1 MNAPIPMNATRSLL
15 TRREMLQ
22 RSTAGFGYLA
32 FSALAAKAAE
42 SSAPGNAQAPSATN
56 PLAPK
61 QPHFAPHAKRVIFLC
76 MQGAPSHMDTF
87 DYKPK
92 LNADAGKGGDKGRL
106 VASPYPFHQHGDSGL
121 WISDLFPN
129 LAQHADQ
136 LCMMHGMNS
145 DIPNHAQSIV
155 MLHTG
160 NSNLVRPSLGS
171 WVVYGLGKETEDLP
185 GFISMTPPLGNAG
198 TFGSAFL
205 PAIYQGTRIGSLKE
219 TEDSTQNATIGDIRN
234 PMLTSALQRNQ
245 LDFVQAMNRD
255 LLTATGGDTEV
266 EGIIQSYEL
275 AFRMQS
281 SVPKV
286 MDLSK
291 ESKATL
297 DLYGIGQKAT
307 DQFGKQ
313 CLMARRFAEAGVR
326 FIEITNGG
334 WDHHSGLKAR
344 LAKGCAEIDKPI
356 AGLLTDLAARGLL
369 KDTLIV
375 WGGEFGRTADGRSND
390 GRNHNT
396 KGFTMWLAGGG
407 AKGGLSYG
415 ATDDYGRAAVDKP
428 VHIHD
433 LHATI
438 LAFLGLDHE
447 KLTYRYAGRDFRLTN
462 VMGKVAKEVMA

>member
-1 MNAPIPMNATRSLL
+1 MNAPFSLNSPHML
-15 TRREMLQ
+15 SRREMLQ
-22 RSTAGFGYLA
+22 RGTAGFGYLA
-32 FSALAAKAAE
+32 FSALAAQAAE
-42 SSAPGNAQAPSATN
+42 HAATNSTATASTIN

-61 QPHFAPHAKRVIFLC
+61 KTHFAPRAKRVIFLC

-92 LNADAGKGGDKGRL
+92 LNADAGKSDGKGKL
-106 VASPYPFHQHGDSGL
+106 VASPYEFRQRGQSGL

-129 LAQHADQ
+129 LSQHADEMC
-136 LCMMHGMNS
+136 LMHGMNT
-145 DIPNHAQSIV
+145 DIPNHAQSVV

-171 WVVYGLGKETEDLP
+171 WVVYGLGKETQELP
-185 GFISMTPPLGNAG
+185 GFISMTPPQGFAG
-198 TFGSAFL
+198 AYGSAFL
-205 PAIYQGTRIGSLKE
+205 PAIYQGTRIGSLRE

-234 PMLTSALQRNQ
+234 PMLTTALQRNQ
-245 LDFVQAMNRD
+245 IDFVQAMNRD
-255 LLTATGGDTEV
+255 LLTATGGDSEV

-275 AFRMQS
+275 AFRMQG

-297 DLYGIGQKAT
+297 DLYGIGDKTT

-334 WDHHSGLKAR
+334 WDHHSNLKSR

-356 AGLLTDLAARGLL
+356 SGLLTDLAARGLL
-369 KDTLIV
+369 KDTLVV
-375 WGGEFGRTADGRSND
+375 WGGEFGRTPDGRSGD

-396 KGFTMWLAGGG
+396 KGYTMWMAGGG

-415 ATDDYGRAAVDKP
+415 ATDDYGRVAVDKQTH
-428 VHIHD
+428 VHD

-462 VMGKVAKEVMA
+462 VMGKVATEVMA

>member
-1 MNAPIPMNATRSLL
+1 MNTTRTFLS
-15 TRREMLQ
+15 RREMLQ

-32 FSALAAKAAE
+32 FSALAAQAAE
-42 SSAPGNAQAPSATN
+42 AAPIHDPKSAVLN

-61 QPHFAPHAKRVIFLC
+61 ATHFPARAKRVIFLC

-92 LNADAGKGGDKGRL
+92 LNADAGKVDQKGRL
-106 VASPYPFHQHGDSGL
+106 VASPYAFKQRGESGL

-129 LAQHADQ
+129 VSQHADKM
-136 LCMMHGMNS
+136 CMLHGMNT
-145 DIPNHAQSIV
+145 DIPNHAQSFV

-171 WVVYGLGKETEDLP
+171 WVVYGLGKETSELP
-185 GFISMTPPLGNAG
+185 GFISLTPPLGFAG
-198 TFGSAFL
+198 AFGSAFL
-205 PAIYQGTRIGSLKE
+205 PAIYQGTRIGSLRE
-219 TEDSTQNATIGDIRN
+219 TEDSSMNAAVGDIRN
-234 PMLTSALQRNQ
+234 PMLTSTLQRQQ
-245 LDFVQAMNRD
+245 LDFVQSMNRD
-255 LLTATGGDTEV
+255 LLTATGGDSEV

-275 AFRMQS
+275 AFRMQG

-286 MDLSK
+286 MDISG

-297 DLYGIGQKAT
+297 DLYGIGDKTT
-307 DQFGKQ
+307 DHFGRQ

-326 FIEITNGG
+326 FIELTSGG
-334 WDHHSGLKAR
+334 WDHHSNLKSR
-344 LAKGCAEIDKPI
+344 LAKNCAEIDKPI
-356 AGLLTDLAARGLL
+356 SGLLTDLAARDLL
-369 KDTLIV
+369 KDTLV
-375 WGGEFGRTADGRSND
+375 LWGGEFGRTPDGRGGD

-396 KGFTMWLAGGG
+396 KGYTMWMAGGG
-407 AKGGLSYG
+407 AKGGFSYG
-415 ATDDYGRAAVDKP
+415 ATDDYGRVAVDKP
-428 VHIHD
+428 THVHD

-462 VMGKVAKEVMA
+462 VMGKVATEVMG